1 MSYSGPKGERGQLLI
16 GPNPKEPGRFR
27 DTHDIQDALTKFVQL
42 TLNAG
47 KEEKDGVSTGE
58 SKETIKGGW
67 GPRKFS
73 DVLKG

>member
-47 KEEKDGVSTGE
+47 KDEKDGPGKKAQTDTE
-58 SKETIKGGW
+58 EE
-67 GPRKFS
+67 
-73 DVLKG
+73 